1 MKMHYSRNVK
11 AQMQHRKP
19 RKKLTIKKSTI
30 DEFIIFN
37 LWFFGFI
44 GILLI
49 GFTM

>member
-19 RKKLTIKKSTI
+19 RKKIRISKTTI
-30 DEFIIFN
+30 ENFVVFN
-37 LWFFGFI
+37 VWFLGFM
-44 GILLI
+44 LLLYI